1 MIYSQLG
8 KSVSSKGRS
17 TKALSK
23 EFALWNSA
31 IAKAIEAKTAR
42 AACRAIGIGLSELFD
57 SDTWWFIFFRRNEP
71 PILFDYFDA
80 DVRKDRYEDGPY
92 LLDPFYSAFLKR
104 EPEGCYLKRKI
115 SPKDLS
121 KIAPYMQYDG
131 ELFGPMDELGVVID
145 IDTETRSFVCIARAK
160 SPGNRPVYSER
171 HIALLQSLT
180 PIIQAIT
187 MAIWVEEINFSPE
200 IISRRAEK
208 HSHIESFFNTFTRDR
223 LTWRETEV
231 AKLMIKGFSAREIS
245 TLLNIAYGT
254 ARNHMKK
261 VYPKLEVS
269 SQSELCGLFIEE
281 LLNTIDE
288 LS

>member
-1 MIYSQLG
+1 
-8 KSVSSKGRS
+8 
-17 TKALSK
+17 
-23 EFALWNSA
+23 
-31 IAKAIEAKTAR
+31 
-42 AACRAIGIGLSELFD
+42 
-57 SDTWWFIFFRRNEP
+57 
-71 PILFDYFDA
+71 
-80 DVRKDRYEDGPY
+80 
-92 LLDPFYSAFLKR
+92 
-104 EPEGCYLKRKI
+104 
-115 SPKDLS
+115 
-121 KIAPYMQYDG
+121 MQYDG

-145 IDTETRSFVCIARAK
+145 IDAETRSFVSIARAK

-180 PIIQAIT
+180 PIIQTIT

-200 IISRRAEK
+200 IISSRAEK
-208 HSHIESFFNTFTRDR
+208 HSHIESFFNTFVCDR